1 MAGFAGIAAAGKSIE
16 RLLNAAFAEE
26 QPISDSKR
34 TRAVL
39 VRTTDFEP
47 DLVKTNFSSPTLS
60 IFLYRVDFNKTM
72 RAAWS
77 AVGSQDGRGHL
88 AVDLHLLL
96 TAWADN
102 AEFELRIIGRAM
114 QAIETTPMLSGPL
127 LDPIADWAPNESV
140 QLVLEDISTEAVMR
154 TFDSLPTDY
163 RLSVPY
169 IARIVRIDSR
179 VATPDGIVTTL
190 IVGAVPEPRP

>member
-16 RLLNAAFAEE
+16 RLLNAAFEEE
-26 QPISDSKR
+26 QPVNGQR

-39 VRTTDFEP
+39 VRTTDFEAKF
-47 DLVKTNFSSPTLS
+47 VNTHIGSPALS
-60 IFLYRVDFNKTM
+60 IFIYRVDFNKTM

-77 AVGSQDGRGHL
+77 AVGSVDGLAHL

-102 AEFELRIIGRAM
+102 AEFELRILGKAM
-114 QAIETTPMLSGPL
+114 QAIETNPIFSGPL
-127 LDPIADWAPNESV
+127 LDASTTWAPNESV
-140 QLVLEDISTEAVMR
+140 QMVLEDISTEAVMR

-163 RLSVPY
+163 RLSIPY

-179 VATPDGIVTTL
+179 VASPDGPVATAIFGL
-190 IVGAVPEPRP
+190 VPEPHL